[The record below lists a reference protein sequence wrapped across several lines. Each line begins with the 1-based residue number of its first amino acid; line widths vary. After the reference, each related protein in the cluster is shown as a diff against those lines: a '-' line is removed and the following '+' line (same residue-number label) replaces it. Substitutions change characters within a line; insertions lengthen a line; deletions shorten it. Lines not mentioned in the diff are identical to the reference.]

1 MCIRDRA
8 LANQRGGG
16 DILFSE
22 DFSNGFDGSNG
33 NGAWTIV
40 DNANNNAWVYVASNG
55 AGTYYDGSAT
65 GANHPA
71 GEFSTNIGLLDSET
85 QDNGFMMFDCDYYN
99 TPISDGVQDMEGNL
113 ISPVIDFSDAGSV
126 ILNWQQYFRYCCFP
140 YAPIYVDVTNDG
152 GTTWTTFDA
161 HGSFIESAN
170 TASANPLPTSL
181 DISLSL
187 IHI

>member
-1 MCIRDRA
+1 
-8 LANQRGGG
+8 
-16 DILFSE
+16 
-22 DFSNGFDGSNG
+22 
-33 NGAWTIV
+33 
-40 DNANNNAWVYVASNG
+40 
-55 AGTYYDGSAT
+55 
-65 GANHPA
+65 
-71 GEFSTNIGLLDSET
+71 
-85 QDNGFMMFDCDYYN
+85 MFDCDYYN

-170 TASANPLPTSL
+170 TVSANPLPTSL
-181 DISLSL
+181 DISCVAAYQPEVQIRFTYTQAPETGTAYSHYYWGIDDVL
-187 IHI
+187 ITSNPIANDLEIVQLTNGDFYNVWVY